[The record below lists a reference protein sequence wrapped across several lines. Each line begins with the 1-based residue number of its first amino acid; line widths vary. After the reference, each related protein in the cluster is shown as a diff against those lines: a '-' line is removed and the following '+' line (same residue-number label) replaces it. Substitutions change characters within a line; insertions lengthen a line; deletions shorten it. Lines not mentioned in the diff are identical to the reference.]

1 MRKVFTV
8 LLLTGS
14 ALLWSNTLWANEWSG
29 DIAFQ
34 SRHFS
39 QDGLYSSQFNEY
51 GSVAL
56 KAEWFHEWDGGKQN
70 IIFVPFTRWDQY
82 DEERTHSDIRELS
95 YLKVFNNSELRVGV
109 RKVFWGV
116 SESQHLVD
124 IINQTDLVE
133 STDGEQKL
141 GQPMINYAL
150 IQDWGTIDLFVLPY
164 FRERTFAGINGRL
177 RTSFYIDTANPI
189 YESSDKE
196 NHVDYAAR
204 WSHSIGDWDI
214 GLSYFDGMSR
224 DPSFTFPS
232 LDINGNL
239 VSQPIY
245 YLMQQTGLDL
255 QATKEA
261 WLWKMEVVS
270 RNIKAGNYIAAS
282 NYIAATAGFEYTF
295 NGVFESVSDIGLVV
309 EYLYDD
315 RKSQATTP
323 FEDDLM
329 LGVRWTKNDENDTS
343 VLVGVIADQN
353 DSSRLYSIEA
363 SRRISESWKLNLEA
377 RLFDGLSP
385 SNTFLYPLR
394 DDDFV
399 QIDLAYYF

>member
-1 MRKVFTV
+1 MKKVFIF
-8 LLLTGS
+8 LLLISTS
-14 ALLWSNTLWANEWSG
+14 TLHANEWSG
-29 DIAFQ
+29 DISLQ

-39 QDGLYSSQFNEY
+39 NDALFSSQFKEY
-51 GSVAL
+51 GSVAI
-56 KAEWFHEWDGGKQN
+56 KVEWFHGWDDGKQS
-70 IIFVPFTRWDQY
+70 ITFVPFTRWDQH

-95 YLKVFNNSELRVGV
+95 YLKVFDASELRVGL

-124 IINQTDLVE
+124 VINQTDLVE

-150 IQDWGTIDLFVLPY
+150 IQDWGTVDLFILPY
-164 FRERTFAGINGRL
+164 FRERTFAGVNGRL
-177 RTSFYIDTANPI
+177 RSSLHVDTDNPL

-196 NHVDYAAR
+196 NHIDYAIR
-204 WSHSIGDWDI
+204 WTHNLGDWDI
-214 GLSYFDGMSR
+214 GLSHFNGTNR
-224 DPSFTFPS
+224 EPSFIPGS
-232 LDINGNL
+232 GNTVL
-239 VSQPIY
+239 IPVYS
-245 YLMQQTGLDL
+245 LMQQTGLDV

-261 WLWKMEVVS
+261 WLWKMEVIS

-295 NGVFESVSDIGLVV
+295 NGVFESASDIGLVV

-315 RKSQATTP
+315 RKSNAATP

-343 VLVGVIADQN
+343 VLVGVIADRD

-363 SRRISESWKLNLEA
+363 SRRIGESWKLNIEA
-377 RLFDGLSP
+377 RVFDGLSP
-385 SNTFLYPLR
+385 NNTFLYPLR

-399 QIDLAYYF
+399 QLELAYYF

>member
-1 MRKVFTV
+1 MKKVFV
-8 LLLTGS
+8 FLLFVSTS
-14 ALLWSNTLWANEWSG
+14 TLYANEWSG
-29 DIAFQ
+29 DISLQ

-39 QDGLYSSQFNEY
+39 EDALLPSQFNEY
-51 GSVAL
+51 GSVAI
-56 KAEWFHEWDGGKQN
+56 KAEWFHGWDDGKQS
-70 IIFVPFTRWDQY
+70 ITFVPFTRWDQH

-95 YLKVFNNSELRVGV
+95 YLKVFDASELRVGV

-124 IINQTDLVE
+124 VINQTDLVE
-133 STDGEQKL
+133 SMDGEQKL

-150 IQDWGTIDLFVLPY
+150 IQDWGTVDLFILPY

-177 RTSFYIDTANPI
+177 RSSLHVDTDNPI

-196 NHVDYAAR
+196 NHIDYAAR
-204 WSHSIGDWDI
+204 WSHSTGDWDV
-214 GLSYFDGMSR
+214 GLSHFNGTNR
-224 DPSFTFPS
+224 EPSFIPG
-232 LDINGNL
+232 NGNTVL
-239 VSQPIY
+239 IPVYS
-245 YLMQQTGLDL
+245 LMQQTGLDV

-261 WLWKMEVVS
+261 WLWKMEVIS

-295 NGVFESVSDIGLVV
+295 TGVFESASDIGLVV

-315 RKSQATTP
+315 RMSQVATP
-323 FEDDLM
+323 FEDDFM

-363 SRRISESWKLNLEA
+363 SRRIGESWKLNLEA
-377 RLFDGLSP
+377 RVFEGITNAANP
-385 SNTFLYPLR
+385 LYSLR

>member
-1 MRKVFTV
+1 MRKVFIV

-14 ALLWSNTLWANEWSG
+14 ALFYTNTLWANEWSG
-29 DIAFQ
+29 DVAFQ

-39 QDGLYSSQFNEY
+39 QDALYPSQFKEY

-70 IIFVPFTRWDQY
+70 LIFVPFTRWDQH

-95 YLKVFNNSELRVGV
+95 WLKVFDASELRVGV

-124 IINQTDLVE
+124 VINQTDLVE
-133 STDGEQKL
+133 SSDGEQKL

-150 IQDWGTIDLFVLPY
+150 IQDWGTVDLFILPY
-164 FRERTFAGINGRL
+164 FRERTFASIDGRL
-177 RTSFYIDTANPI
+177 RSSWHVDTDSPI
-189 YESSDKE
+189 YESTDKE
-196 NHVDYAAR
+196 NHIDYAIR

-214 GLSYFDGMSR
+214 GLSHFDGTSR
-224 DPSFTFPS
+224 DPAFIP
-232 LDINGNL
+232 DIPNQ
-239 VSQPIY
+239 VMIPVY
-245 YLMQQTGLDL
+245 YLMQQTGIDL

-261 WLWKMEVVS
+261 WLWKLEAINRS
-270 RNIKAGNYIAAS
+270 INNESY
-282 NYIAATAGFEYTF
+282 NAATAGFEYTF
-295 NGVFESVSDIGLVV
+295 NGVLESASDLGIVM

-315 RKSQATTP
+315 RKMLATTP

-329 LGVRWTKNDENDTS
+329 LGLRWTKNDENDTS
-343 VLVGVIADQN
+343 VLVGVIADRE

-363 SRRISESWKLNLEA
+363 SRRIAESWKLNLEA
-377 RLFDGLSP
+377 RVFAGLTP

-394 DDDFV
+394 QDDFIQV
-399 QIDLAYYF
+399 ELSYYF